1 MAVCPIPITA
11 EGDII
16 VRLTSAVRHRTRRH
30 SVVLATVAAVVVA
43 SPAVVLLAGS
53 APDAAVESGA
63 PTTTTTTVRQVSLDS
78 VPSIVVDLVRSGLAS
93 AGVTLPPID
102 LSSLP
107 GIGPGGLP
115 KELLDALLPPATTST
130 TPAPTATTDPRN
142 PVSADL
148 PSGALPSGAV
158 VKEISRPDPF
168 SMIALTWDDLVG
180 PNAAGAAA
188 DALAQTTAYVRAQ
201 KADSS
206 WGPWLSADAIDG
218 GPTRTTRAM
227 GTEPI
232 WVGATRAV
240 QVAVT
245 RAGVAT
251 PAREGSVVPPQV
263 GSSTPVPGANPQMT
277 VTPGEIAP
285 RAFTLPRAPV
295 AGDPLAPGGAP
306 APQGPTTTAT
316 APAPM
321 TTPSTTSPLENVVST
336 LKAALIDPGTGTLK
350 GLGGGAGGLATVAP
364 GQQPPIITRAQWGA
378 DESKRCD
385 QPTYDPAIKAAVVH
399 HSAGSNDYTPE
410 QSAEIVR
417 GIYAYHAQTLG
428 WCDIG
433 YNALVDKYGQIF
445 EGAFGGLDRTVQ
457 GTHTG
462 GFNRETVGVAMLGNY
477 NDVAPTPDLIRS
489 VGSYLGWRLKLA
501 GLDPNGT
508 AQLVSQGFSSA
519 KYAAGETSNLPMISG
534 HRDYDSTEC
543 PGTLGYAA
551 LPAIRA
557 VAAGNL
563 AAAGT
568 SAPTATP
575 DAGAAVGTTST
586 APPTSS
592 TTGPGA
598 EKVLATTD
606 PGAIAQKWMSTGGPT
621 GALGA
626 ALDTEK
632 STPDGA
638 AKYVDFDKGKIY
650 WSPQTGA
657 QVVQGLIGSAWGG
670 AGYEKSSLGL
680 PTSGE
685 SSPLD
690 GIVTQAFQFGSL
702 IFTKSSGVVIQ
713 VAQKFVEEFI
723 RSMKSQLLP
732 GAASAPVTVP
742 TTVLPVPTTP
752 AAVPTSPP
760 AA

>member
-1 MAVCPIPITA
+1 MRLRST
-11 EGDII
+11 
-16 VRLTSAVRHRTRRH
+16 VRPRARRH
-30 SVVLATVAAVVVA
+30 SVVLATVAALVVA
-43 SPAVVLLAGS
+43 SPAVALLGGS
-53 APDAAVESGA
+53 APNAAVDSGVPESA
-63 PTTTTTTVRQVSLDS
+63 QTTVRQVALDS
-78 VPSIVVDLVRSGLAS
+78 VPSIVVDLVRSGLAR

-107 GIGPGGLP
+107 AIGPGGIP
-115 KELLDALLPPATTST
+115 KELLDALLPPTTTST
-130 TPAPTATTDPRN
+130 TLPPTATTDPRT
-142 PVSADL
+142 PVSADI
-148 PSGALPSGAV
+148 PTGAV
-158 VKEISRPDPF
+158 VKEITRPDPF

-180 PNAAGAAA
+180 PTAAGAAA
-188 DALAQTTAYVRAQ
+188 DALAQTTAFVRAQ
-201 KADSS
+201 KPDKT

-218 GPTRTTRAM
+218 GPARTTTAM

-251 PAREGSVVPPQV
+251 PAREGTEVPPQV
-263 GSSTPVPGANPQMT
+263 GSSTPVPNPQMT

-285 RAFTLPRAPV
+285 RAFTVPRAPV
-295 AGDPLAPGGAP
+295 VGDPMAPSGAP
-306 APQGPTTTAT
+306 APPGPTTTAT
-316 APAPM
+316 ESAPA
-321 TTPSTTSPLENVVST
+321 TTSAAPNPLENVVST
-336 LKAALIDPGTGTLK
+336 LKAALIDPGTGTLR
-350 GLGGGAGGLATVAP
+350 GLGGGAGGAATVPP

-385 QPTYDPAIKAAVVH
+385 QPTYDPAVKGAVVH
-399 HSAGSNDYTPE
+399 HTAGSNDYTPE

-445 EGAFGGLDRTVQ
+445 EGAFGGLDRNVQ

-462 GFNRETVGVAMLGNY
+462 GFNRDTVGVAMIGDY

-501 GLDPNGT
+501 GVDPNGT
-508 AQLVSQGFSSA
+508 AQLVSQGFSSS
-519 KYAAGETSNLPMISG
+519 KYAAGETSNLPAISG

-557 VAAGNL
+557 VAAGDL
-563 AAAGT
+563 AAAGPST
-568 SAPTATP
+568 PTAAP
-575 DAGAAVGTTST
+575 DAGAAASDTPATPAPTATT
-586 APPTSS
+586 
-592 TTGPGA
+592 PGA
-598 EKVLATTD
+598 AEQVLSPTD
-606 PGAIAQKWMSTGGPT
+606 TGAIAQKWLSTGGAT
-621 GALGA
+621 GPLGN

-632 STPDGA
+632 TTPDGA

-685 SSPLD
+685 SSPFD
-690 GIVTQAFQFGSL
+690 GIITQAFQFGSL
-702 IFTKSSGVVIQ
+702 IFTKSTGVVVQ
-713 VAQKFVEEFI
+713 VAKAFVDEFI
-723 RSMKSQLLP
+723 RSLKAQLLP

-742 TTVLPVPTTP
+742 NTPLPVPTTP